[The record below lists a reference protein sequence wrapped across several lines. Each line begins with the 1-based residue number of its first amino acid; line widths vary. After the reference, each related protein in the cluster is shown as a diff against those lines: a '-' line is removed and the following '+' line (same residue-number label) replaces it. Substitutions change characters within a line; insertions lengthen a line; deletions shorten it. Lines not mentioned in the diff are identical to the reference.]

1 MSKASPKIGFV
12 SLGCPKATV
21 DAEHILTQMRA
32 EGYLI
37 TPSYQE
43 ADLVVV
49 NTCGF
54 IDSAVAESLDAI
66 GEALHENGKVI
77 VTGCL
82 GAKGDIVQKTH
93 PKVLAVTGPHA
104 ADEVM
109 AAVTRVISYD
119 RAGMNFS
126 DIGPIERA
134 PGQDVRDLR
143 ELLQREK
150 IPGPYVFV
158 GWSAG
163 GMIVRWY
170 ASLHPEETAAVI
182 TVDGS
187 DFDYWDPQAPDPDWL
202 ANAIKRFRD
211 ARDAAEQK
219 LFDKDPGLLARSSL
233 MINPLHFYT
242 PMREALA
249 ERAKDPRAYAQ
260 TLHHLEHMKESNDG
274 LRRVWKHL
282 GPIPLRVL
290 VAGEHVVKNN
300 RDFLDHA
307 YRIAG
312 MSNDGLMIVVPG
324 TTHGMHL
331 DKPDPIVE
339 QINDMVLRIRAR
351 RSAAR

>member
-1 MSKASPKIGFV
+1 MNLRQTALLPALALLLAATAQAQPRDNSWPEYATRPGKLVDVGGYRLNYYSFGEGSP
-12 SLGCPKATV
+12 TV
-21 DAEHILTQMRA
+21 VM
-32 EGYLI
+32 
-37 TPSYQE
+37 E
-43 ADLVVV
+43 A
-49 NTCGF
+49 GGGWG
-54 IDSAVAESLDAI
+54 AVAWARIMPRL
-66 GEALHENGKVI
+66 
-77 VTGCL
+77 
-82 GAKGDIVQKTH
+82 
-93 PKVLAVTGPHA
+93 
-104 ADEVM
+104 

-126 DIGPIERA
+126 DFGPIERA
-134 PGQDVRDLR
+134 PEQDVRDLR
-143 ELLQREK
+143 ELLRREK
-150 IPGPYVFV
+150 IPGPYLFV

-187 DFDYWDPQAPDPDWL
+187 DFDYWDPQAPNPDWL

-233 MINPLHFYT
+233 MINPLHFYA

-249 ERAKDPRAYAQ
+249 ERVKDPRAYAQ

-312 MSNDGLMIVVPG
+312 MSNDGLMIIVPG

>member
-1 MSKASPKIGFV
+1 MLLPALALLLAATAQAQPRDNSWPEYATRPGKRVDVGGYRLNYYSFGEGSP
-12 SLGCPKATV
+12 TV
-21 DAEHILTQMRA
+21 VM
-32 EGYLI
+32 
-37 TPSYQE
+37 E
-43 ADLVVV
+43 A
-49 NTCGF
+49 GGGWG
-54 IDSAVAESLDAI
+54 AVAWARIMPRL
-66 GEALHENGKVI
+66 
-77 VTGCL
+77 
-82 GAKGDIVQKTH
+82 
-93 PKVLAVTGPHA
+93 
-104 ADEVM
+104 